1 MSQPSEVAGA
11 AAAMRQIN
19 EAWMKGRLD
28 ALASMLHRE
37 AVMAPPGF
45 DGRAQGRDAI
55 LAGFRDYCENATTL
69 EFHEHDLQADVIGEV
84 AIVTFRYD
92 MVYERAGTA
101 AAPAAAI
108 SGYSRS
114 TLARGSACGGRCWA
128 WRSIRPRW
136 ERLTLTARLRSGVST
151 QHRCTSRIDS
161 RTA

>member
-1 MSQPSEVAGA
+1 MSLDSEVAGA

-37 AVMAPPGF
+37 VVMAPPGF
-45 DGRAQGRDAI
+45 DGRAQGHDAI

-92 MVYERAGTA
+92 MVYERAGTRSRA
-101 AAPAAAI
+101 SGRDLWVLQKHSGTWLGVWRTLLGMEEHPA
-108 SGYSRS
+108 
-114 TLARGSACGGRCWA
+114 
-128 WRSIRPRW
+128 
-136 ERLTLTARLRSGVST
+136 
-151 QHRCTSRIDS
+151 
-161 RTA
+161 